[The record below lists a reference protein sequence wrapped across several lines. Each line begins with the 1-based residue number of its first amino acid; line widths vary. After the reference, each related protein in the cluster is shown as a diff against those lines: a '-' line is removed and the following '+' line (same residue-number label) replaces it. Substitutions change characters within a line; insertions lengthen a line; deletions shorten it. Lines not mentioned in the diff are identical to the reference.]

1 VNSNVQPYPHVT
13 INVDDR
19 SIYVAPPVETLPA
32 FRPLFVMPAQKGPTN
47 VVTWNES
54 YAVAAKRYGTETFNV
69 LNSTYYTNQSLYLNQ
84 IFQHNGAFICRIADT
99 DAKKGLIIFE
109 LFVKET
115 TIPSYVTGITGHRTV
130 DENGDW
136 ILANPATVAGVQ
148 LKWLTRFVAAG
159 TEASPVDVTDLEIRE
174 ADGGSYYPMFAVE
187 AANAG
192 VWGNDMAFSIF
203 FDPDVNDADQ
213 IARCGGLFF
222 TMAPIIKDF
231 GKSTT
236 SAIRDNY
243 DYTQVNFMVKPDVT
257 DPKTTQQVSLK
268 EVLTNRYSIVDL
280 PFSITVYSDNFKTVG
295 DLVAEFENEADP
307 QQDEIIDGWYANLF
321 TGMQPDGRYYS
332 FTEVLTDQELEVAPA
347 LMMENV
353 YHYLTTGADGS
364 LATVDVEEMMS
375 QFFTLNTDP
384 TIVDQL
390 RYPFNYVF
398 DVGHALALKY
408 TMLDFMAIRD
418 DVRVSVTTQD
428 CSIEAND
435 ASADESAGAS
445 LREHARL
452 MRESIIKGTEACR
465 ASVWA
470 HCGIPLV
477 GNNRI
482 VPLNL
487 WDAKKHAE
495 YQNTVYLNQEPAG
508 LPNSLVELFH
518 INTINWIPSSE
529 QQKSLFWNDSINY
542 LAYANMSQIHYP
554 ATRTV
559 YPYDTSVL
567 VRNVFVDAIC
577 YAKQRIRA
585 SWAKYVDVQMD
596 FTLLSAMIKDDLVR
610 TIGELFN
617 GKYPFTV
624 VVYQTEEEQRLGFVA
639 HVTLTITAPANF
651 RVWDVD
657 IVCKRQNYEAA

>member
-1 VNSNVQPYPHVT
+1 
-13 INVDDR
+13 
-19 SIYVAPPVETLPA
+19 
-32 FRPLFVMPAQKGPTN
+32 
-47 VVTWNES
+47 
-54 YAVAAKRYGTETFNV
+54 
-69 LNSTYYTNQSLYLNQ
+69 
-84 IFQHNGAFICRIADT
+84 
-99 DAKKGLIIFE
+99 
-109 LFVKET
+109 
-115 TIPSYVTGITGHRTV
+115 
-130 DENGDW
+130 
-136 ILANPATVAGVQ
+136 
-148 LKWLTRFVAAG
+148 
-159 TEASPVDVTDLEIRE
+159 
-174 ADGGSYYPMFAVE
+174 
-187 AANAG
+187 
-192 VWGNDMAFSIF
+192 
-203 FDPDVNDADQ
+203 
-213 IARCGGLFF
+213 
-222 TMAPIIKDF
+222 
-231 GKSTT
+231 
-236 SAIRDNY
+236 
-243 DYTQVNFMVKPDVT
+243 VT
-257 DPKTTQQVSLK
+257 DPKTTQQVSLA
-268 EVLTNRYSIVDL
+268 EVITNRYTATDL
-280 PFSITVYSDNFKTVG
+280 PFAITVYSENFKTVG
-295 DLVAEFENEADP
+295 DLLVELTNDDDP
-307 QQDEIIDGWYANLF
+307 QQDEFVDGWYVNLL
-321 TGMQPDGRYYS
+321 TGMHPDGRYYK
-332 FTEVLTDQELEVAPA
+332 FAQVLTDQELDPVPV

-353 YHYLTTGADGS
+353 YHYLTTGTDGS
-364 LATVDVEEMMS
+364 LATEDIEELMS
-375 QFFTLNTDP
+375 QFFTLSLDP

-398 DVGHALALKY
+398 DVGHDLPLKY

-418 DVRVSVTTQD
+418 DVRVSVCTQVT
-428 CSIEAND
+428 SIAAND
-435 ASADESAGAS
+435 AAADESAGAS

-518 INTINWIPSSE
+518 IDTINWIPSSE

-542 LAYANMSQIHYP
+542 LAYANMTQIHYP

-567 VRNVFVDAIC
+567 VRNVFVDAIV

-596 FTLLSAMIKDDLVR
+596 FALLSAMIKNDLISTV
-610 TIGELFN
+610 GELFN

-624 VVYQTEEEQRLGFVA
+624 VVYQTEEEARLGFVV

>member
-19 SIYVAPPVETLPA
+19 SIYVAPPVEILPA

-54 YAVAAKRYGTETFNV
+54 YSVAAKRYGAETFNV
-69 LNSTYYTNQSLYLNQ
+69 LNSTYYTNQALYLNQ
-84 IFQHNGAFICRIADT
+84 IFQHNGAFICRVAEEGAT
-99 DAKKGLIIFE
+99 KALVIFE
-109 LFVKET
+109 LMVEET
-115 TIPSYVTGITGHRTV
+115 TIPNYVVDTTGHRTV
-130 DENGDW
+130 DLNGDW
-136 ILANPATVAGVQ
+136 VVSNPVTVTGLQ
-148 LKWLTRFVAAG
+148 LTWQTRFALVGAETDMTDLAVRTVG
-159 TEASPVDVTDLEIRE
+159 DVT
-174 ADGGSYYPMFAVE
+174 YYPMFAVE
-187 AANAG
+187 ATNEG
-192 VWGNDMAFSIF
+192 VWGNDLAFSLF
-203 FDPDVNDADQ
+203 FDADANDADQ
-213 IARCGGLFF
+213 VSRCGGLFF
-222 TMAPIIKDF
+222 TMAPIVKDF

-236 SAIRDNY
+236 SSIRDIY

-257 DPKTTQQVSLK
+257 DPKTTQQVSLA
-268 EVLTNRYSIVDL
+268 EVITNRYTATDL
-280 PFSITVYSDNFKTVG
+280 PFAITVYSENFKTVG
-295 DLVAEFENEADP
+295 DLLVELTNDDDP
-307 QQDEIIDGWYANLF
+307 QQDEFVDGWYVNLL
-321 TGMQPDGRYYS
+321 TGMHPDGRYYK
-332 FTEVLTDQELEVAPA
+332 FAQVLTDQELDPVPV

-353 YHYLTTGADGS
+353 YHYLTTGTDGS
-364 LATVDVEEMMS
+364 LATEDIEELMS
-375 QFFTLNTDP
+375 QFFTLSLDP

-398 DVGHALALKY
+398 DVGHDLPLKY

-418 DVRVSVTTQD
+418 DVRVSVCTQVT
-428 CSIEAND
+428 SIAAND
-435 ASADESAGAS
+435 AAADESAGAS

-518 INTINWIPSSE
+518 IDTINWIPSSE

-542 LAYANMSQIHYP
+542 LAYANMTQIHYP

-567 VRNVFVDAIC
+567 VRNVFVDAIV

-596 FTLLSAMIKDDLVR
+596 FALLSAMIKNDLISTV
-610 TIGELFN
+610 GELFN

-624 VVYQTEEEQRLGFVA
+624 VVYQTEEEARLGFVV